1 MGIRVQLQQLPAYKQ
16 VMQYLLQ
23 MYDDEI
29 NDLIFKNTMV
39 SNSPCYPDED
49 DDGNVKMSP
58 PSKSFT
64 HEFLKQDPNETKP
77 NIKIAPFAKQAGA
90 WYIDITIN
98 GKTTRSPHVYIKDVI
113 WEKIY
118 EYYRYYY
125 EKYFRDSK

>member
-1 MGIRVQLQQLPAYKQ
+1 MAPHWRAKKKHEWDMGTYETTELDHKAIDWCIR
-16 VMQYLLQ
+16 
-23 MYDDEI
+23 
-29 NDLIFKNTMV
+29 N
-39 SNSPCYPDED
+39 
-49 DDGNVKMSP
+49 
-58 PSKSFT
+58 
-64 HEFLKQDPNETKP
+64 

-98 GKTTRSPHVYIKDVI
+98 GKTTRSPHVYTKDII

>member
-1 MGIRVQLQQLPAYKQ
+1 MAPHWRAKKKSEWDMGTYETTELDHKAIDWCIK
-16 VMQYLLQ
+16 
-23 MYDDEI
+23 
-29 NDLIFKNTMV
+29 ND
-39 SNSPCYPDED
+39 
-49 DDGNVKMSP
+49 
-58 PSKSFT
+58 
-64 HEFLKQDPNETKP
+64 
-77 NIKIAPFAKQAGA
+77 IKIAPFAKQAGA